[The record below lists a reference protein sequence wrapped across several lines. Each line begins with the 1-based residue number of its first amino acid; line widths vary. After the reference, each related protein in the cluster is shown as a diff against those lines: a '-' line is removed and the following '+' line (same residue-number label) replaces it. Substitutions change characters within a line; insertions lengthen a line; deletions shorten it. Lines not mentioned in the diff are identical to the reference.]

1 MFHGRRLCVFPNRDT
16 RGLTCGSAVQTEIGP
31 RQHVLTFS
39 SACEEGR
46 NHADRSPGFPGP
58 PGSPGPLQWTALD
71 PLACRYFLKRTDF
84 ISFSSV
90 YNGINMQGKLIMHR
104 PDWVFA
110 FNNVNFKLNGAQI
123 GQFRKRLMG
132 SYCNFSLYRESK
144 MHLTEELL

>member
-16 RGLTCGSAVQTEIGP
+16 WGLTCGSAVKTEIGP
-31 RQHVLTFS
+31 RQQVLTFS

-46 NHADRSPGFPGP
+46 NQAERA
-58 PGSPGPLQWTALD
+58 PGSPGPFQWTALN
-71 PLACRYFLKRTDF
+71 PLACRYFPKRTDL

-110 FNNVNFKLNGAQI
+110 FNNVNFKLDGAQI

-132 SYCNFSLYRESK
+132 SYCDFSLYRESK
-144 MHLTEELL
+144 IHLTEELL